1 MYFWWIPPG
10 SLDAS
15 WVSFWC
21 LDMEVPCQVNRFTQP
36 LSPEEWFQVSTL
48 GQIWMEL
55 NHQERHIHYSS
66 CIDHIF
72 NHIGVHIFIIPSS
85 IFNINQ
91 TTSSGKE
98 AVNRKKTGGFFHHCS
113 TTNIVQSFEPQPWF
127 ALSVVQQVVLD
138 VGRHGMFLQDIGS
151 LGSSIYLTV
160 KQVFLMVF
168 VDPSW
173 FHHFP
178 FKKWKQSKMLM
189 SFHPLLRSSQVLTF
203 FLASLWGHWYA
214 WLWQFPGNSFRKP
227 IGIEQREGWA
237 IGHCLCS
244 ARCPRCHMGEWYLTW
259 KHVNCLTD
267 LIVGKCV
274 AKLCKGFLSLFQLF
288 HTCCF
293 IVRRAEGQCR
303 GLWT

>member
-98 AVNRKKTGGFFHHCS
+98 AVNRKK
-113 TTNIVQSFEPQPWF
+113 
-127 ALSVVQQVVLD
+127 
-138 VGRHGMFLQDIGS
+138 
-151 LGSSIYLTV
+151 
-160 KQVFLMVF
+160 KQVAFSTIALQQI
-168 VDPSW
+168 SCN
-173 FHHFP
+173 
-178 FKKWKQSKMLM
+178 
-189 SFHPLLRSSQVLTF
+189 RSSPSHGSRFQWSSKLCWMLEGMACSYKILDILEVWEVPYISQLNKFFWWFLLTLPDF
-203 FLASLWGHWYA
+203 IIFHLK
-214 WLWQFPGNSFRKP
+214 NENK
-227 IGIEQREGWA
+227 
-237 IGHCLCS
+237 
-244 ARCPRCHMGEWYLTW
+244 ARCSCRFIPCFDHHRCLP
-259 KHVNCLTD
+259 
-267 LIVGKCV
+267 
-274 AKLCKGFLSLFQLF
+274 FS
-288 HTCCF
+288 
-293 IVRRAEGQCR
+293 
-303 GLWT
+303 